1 MEDRDIHD
9 WWEEWILVGVGSGVI
24 IQIDREIDKVN

>member
-9 WWEEWILVGVGSGVI
+9 WWVEWILVGVGSGVI
-24 IQIDREIDKVN
+24 IQIDKQKNR